1 MKGKS
6 KYERTQVKPA
16 TEQGGGVV
24 ALLVFISGFSGLIY
38 QVLWMKQLGLLF
50 GSTSHAAAATLAAF
64 FAGLGAGSW
73 WWGKRVTKVERPMR
87 LYAWLEFGIAFSALT
102 YFVVLKIFHAIYP
115 SLYESISGTPWL
127 IVVKF
132 ALALLLI
139 FPAAFFMGG
148 TVPAIGQAAV
158 RQPEHLGRTGA
169 LLYGLNTL
177 GAALGVAFAAFVL
190 IPSLGF
196 TKTYLISLALS

>member
-6 KYERTQVKPA
+6 KYERTQIKPA
-16 TEQGGGVV
+16 TEQGGRLI
-24 ALLVFISGFSGLIY
+24 ALLVFVSGFSGLVY

-87 LYAWLEFGIAFSALT
+87 LYAWLEFGIAISALT

-115 SLYESISGTPWL
+115 SL
-127 IVVKF
+127 
-132 ALALLLI
+132 
-139 FPAAFFMGG
+139 
-148 TVPAIGQAAV
+148 
-158 RQPEHLGRTGA
+158 
-169 LLYGLNTL
+169 
-177 GAALGVAFAAFVL
+177 
-190 IPSLGF
+190 
-196 TKTYLISLALS
+196 